1 MIKYVIIGIV
11 FFMNLNFI
19 PLYALLPLLFLIFWF
34 YPSYNDLRTVWILV
48 LGDIGHSP
56 RIFNQVGRS
65 QIMIRVSTRGPAR
78 WNCKIYVQA
87 LSLIQNEKKVI
98 LFGFNESKL
107 PTESTHLIENGNL
120 ELAFLPIYNSK
131 IKSRLLNYILKTI
144 YQFIFILFTFT
155 KYGES

>member
-1 MIKYVIIGIV
+1 
-11 FFMNLNFI
+11 MNVNFI

-56 RIFNQVGRS
+56 RIFNQVGRPWLGFP
-65 QIMIRVSTRGPAR
+65 RAKGFFSTRPAR
-78 WNCKIYVQA
+78 WNYKIYVQA

-107 PTESTHLIENGNL
+107 PTESTQLIENGNL

-155 KYGES
+155 KYGKS